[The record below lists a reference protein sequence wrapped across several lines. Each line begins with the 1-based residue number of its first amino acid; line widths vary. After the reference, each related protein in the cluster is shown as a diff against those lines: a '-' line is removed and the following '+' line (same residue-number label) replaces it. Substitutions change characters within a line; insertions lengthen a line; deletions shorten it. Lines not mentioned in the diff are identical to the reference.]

1 MSPEIESQQSDDG
14 YEVIG
19 ANDGRD
25 STAMDQFI
33 ASLEGEFQYPE
44 FVHGADGKSDE
55 QIAAEILNG
64 EGQEEVDDETVDD
77 TPTPVEP
84 PPAPATG
91 DVTPPPTTPQPDHV
105 LVNGQSVPLADIQR
119 LYEFDQYLRN
129 NPDAA
134 SRVQQAVATPT
145 VPPAVQ
151 PTPAPPADEVKPPDF
166 LDMDDPAHKF
176 MWESHLEQQRQLQ
189 SFQQMQAARE
199 QEALNQK
206 ALSEMDTALSKFRS
220 LHPNFNDDQITE
232 MRRHAASM
240 NIASAVMATT
250 VNPVDGFVRILDLA
264 AMDHP
269 DLRTVYLTPAESPT
283 PTRKQRSTERKGKL
297 NSLGGS
303 SGSIPRTTTTPRPV
317 TDREAIDEFA
327 KGLAESFQQN

>member
-1 MSPEIESQQSDDG
+1 MPEIESQQTDDNV

-25 STAMDQFI
+25 STSMDQFI
-33 ASLEGEFQYPE
+33 ATLEQEFQYPE
-44 FVHGADGKSDE
+44 FARSVAKTDE
-55 QIAAEILNG
+55 EIAAEILNG
-64 EGQEEVDDETVDD
+64 EGQEEIEDETVDD
-77 TPTPVEP
+77 TQTPVEP
-84 PPAPATG
+84 PPAPVEGSTQPPATSPA
-91 DVTPPPTTPQPDHV
+91 PPDTV
-105 LVNGQSVPLADIQR
+105 LVNGKPVAMADLQR

-129 NPDAA
+129 NPEAA
-134 SRVQQAVATPT
+134 QRVQQAVTTIQPP
-145 VPPAVQ
+145 VPA
-151 PTPAPPADEVKPPDF
+151 ADPPKPPNEVITPPDF

-189 SFQQMQAARE
+189 SFQQQTAARE
-199 QEALNQK
+199 QEALNNK

-232 MRRHAASM
+232 MRRHAANM

-269 DLRTVYLTPAESPT
+269 DLRTVYLAPAESPT

-297 NSLGGS
+297 HSLGGS
-303 SGSIPRTTTTPRPV
+303 SGSVSRTTTTPRPV
-317 TDREAIDEFA
+317 TDREAIDQFA
-327 KGLAESFQQN
+327 QGLAESFQQN